1 MGNVADFDPVP
12 PDALLDSLPPPMPEL
27 ARTLGRLVRAA
38 VPEAT
43 ERVRLGWGVIGYDVP
58 VGRRRTAFF
67 AWVWPQREHVHLG
80 FPRGVL
86 LRDPDGL
93 LHGAGV
99 TKLARWVTARRVEDI
114 DVERFEALVRE
125 AAALAQV
132 PRSAGNVRLADSEGE
147 D

>member
-1 MGNVADFDPVP
+1 VADNESIP

-27 ARTLGRLVRAA
+27 ARSLGRLIRAA

-93 LHGAGV
+93 LQGAGV
-99 TKLARWVTARRVEDI
+99 TKLARWVTARRAEDI

-132 PRSAGNVRLADSEGE
+132 PRSAGDVRLAEYDEE
-147 D
+147 E

>member
-1 MGNVADFDPVP
+1 VADNELIP

-27 ARTLGRLVRAA
+27 ARSLGRLIRAA

-93 LHGAGV
+93 LQGAGV
-99 TKLARWVTARRVEDI
+99 TKLARWVTARRAEDI

-132 PRSAGNVRLADSEGE
+132 PRSAGDVRLAEYDEE
-147 D
+147 E